1 MQKPSV
7 LLVATMD
14 TKFREAG
21 FIESCL
27 KASGCSVQVMD
38 AGIRGDSPVPVTFNR
53 QEVALAGGKT
63 LSEVQS
69 MGHEGKSLD
78 IMLKGACKIADT
90 MIDNGVIRGVIGLGG
105 SMGTT
110 LGTGV
115 MRRFPI
121 GVPKVMISTM
131 ASRDTRAFVG
141 TKDILMLHA
150 VCDLSGLNRFSK
162 KILHNGAMALVGMAS
177 QNQKDISSD
186 KSMIF
191 VSTLG
196 TTEKCVQ
203 EIRAHLEKQG
213 KEVVAFHTVGS
224 GGKAMEELMESESIE
239 AVVDL
244 SLHEMADH
252 RFGGDY
258 DAGSE
263 RGSVALKKGIPVVLV
278 PGNIDFLVA
287 GPLDQT
293 RKNFPNRPYH
303 VHNSAITVV
312 RTTREEIESL
322 AEQVG
327 DYCNAAH
334 GHYTLVIPMKGFS
347 AFDAKEGPLHD
358 PEAPARFVKS
368 LEARLSEPSR
378 IHTLPYHINDS
389 EFSNAVIHRLHD
401 LLVRDQRF

>member
-27 KASGCSVQVMD
+27 KESGCAVQVMD
-38 AGIRGDSPVPVTFNR
+38 AGIRGESPVPVTITR
-53 QEVALAGGKT
+53 QEVAQAGGKT

-69 MGHEGKSLD
+69 MGHEGKSLN

-90 MIDNGVIRGVIGLGG
+90 MIDKGGISGVISLGG

-162 KILHNGAMALVGMAS
+162 KILHNGVMAMVGMTS
-177 QNQKDISSD
+177 QNPKDISSE

-191 VSTLG
+191 ISTLG

-203 EIRAHLEKQG
+203 ELRGYLEKQG
-213 KEVVAFHTVGS
+213 KEVVVFHTVGS
-224 GGKAMEELMESESIE
+224 GGRAMEELMEAESIE

-258 DAGSE
+258 DAGPD
-263 RGSVALKKGIPVVLV
+263 RGSVALKMGIPVVLV

-287 GPLDQT
+287 GPLEQALKD
-293 RKNFPNRPYH
+293 FPNRPYH

-312 RTTREEIESL
+312 RSTPEEMEIIARQL
-322 AEQVG
+322 G
-327 DYCNAAH
+327 DYCNAAP
-334 GHYTLVIPMKGFS
+334 GRYTLVIPMKGFS
-347 AFDAKEGPLHD
+347 AFDAKEGPLYD
-358 PEAPARFVKS
+358 PQAPARFVKS
-368 LEARLSEPSR
+368 LEARLSDTSR
-378 IHTLPYHINDS
+378 VHTLPYHINDS
-389 EFSNAVIHRLHD
+389 EFSEAVMDRLQE
-401 LLVRDQRF
+401 LLS

>member
-27 KASGCSVQVMD
+27 KESGCSVQVMD
-38 AGIRGDSPVPVTFNR
+38 AGIRGESPVPVTITR
-53 QEVALAGGKT
+53 QEVARAGGKT
-63 LSEVQS
+63 LQEVQS
-69 MGHEGKSLD
+69 IGQEGEALS
-78 IMLKGACKIADT
+78 IMLKGACRIAAAIYEKDLVHG
-90 MIDNGVIRGVIGLGG
+90 IISLGG

-150 VCDLSGLNRFSK
+150 VCDLSGLNRFTR
-162 KILHNGAMALVGMAS
+162 KILQNGSMALVGMVSRKPLDTPSGAP
-177 QNQKDISSD
+177 
-186 KSMIF
+186 MIF

-196 TTEKCVQ
+196 TTEKCLQ
-203 EIRAHLEKQG
+203 EIRGYLEQDG
-213 KEVVAFHTVGS
+213 KEVVVFHTVGS
-224 GGKAMEELMESESIE
+224 GGRAMEELMASESIE

-258 DAGSE
+258 DAGPE
-263 RGSVALKKGIPVVLV
+263 RGSVALKMGIPVVLV

-287 GPLDQT
+287 GPLEQT
-293 RKNFPNRPYH
+293 LKNFPNRPYH

-312 RTTREEIESL
+312 RTTAEEMEIIAKQL
-322 AEQVG
+322 V
-327 DYCNAAH
+327 DLCNAAQ
-334 GHYTLVIPMKGFS
+334 GPYAILIPRKGFS
-347 AFDAKEGPLHD
+347 AFDSREGPLHD
-358 PEAPARFVKS
+358 PEGSERFVKV
-368 LEARLSEPSR
+368 LEARLSDTSR
-378 IHTLPYHINDS
+378 LHTLPYHINDS
-389 EFSNAVIHRLHD
+389 EFSEAVIYRLQE
-401 LLVRDQRF
+401 LLS

>member
-14 TKFREAG
+14 TKSREAG

-27 KASGCSVQVMD
+27 KEAGCSVQVMD
-38 AGIRGDSPVPVTFNR
+38 AGIRGESPVPVAITR
-53 QEVALAGGKT
+53 QEVARAGGYT

-69 MGHEGKSLD
+69 MGHEGESLKM
-78 IMLKGACKIADT
+78 MLKGACKIADT
-90 MIDNGVIRGVIGLGG
+90 LIDKNAIRGVISLGG

-115 MRRFPI
+115 MRQSPI

-162 KILHNGAMALVGMAS
+162 KILYNGAMALVGMTS
-177 QNQKDISSD
+177 QNQKDISYH

-191 VSTLG
+191 ISTLG

-203 EIRAHLEKQG
+203 ELRATLEKQG
-213 KEVVAFHTVGS
+213 KEVVVFHTVGS
-224 GGKAMEELMESESIE
+224 GGKAMEELMQSESIE

-258 DAGSE
+258 DAGPD
-263 RGSVALKKGIPVVLV
+263 RGSVALKNGIPVVLV
-278 PGNIDFLVA
+278 PGNIDFLVS
-287 GPLDQT
+287 GPLEQSLKD
-293 RKNFPNRPYH
+293 FPDRPYH

-312 RTTREEIESL
+312 RTTREEIESI
-322 AEQVG
+322 ARQVG
-327 DYCNAAH
+327 DYCNAAS
-334 GHYTLVIPMKGFS
+334 GRYTLVIPMKGFS

-358 PEAPARFVKS
+358 PQAPERFVKS
-368 LEARLSEPSR
+368 LQAQLSDTSR

-389 EFSNAVIHRLHD
+389 GFSEAVIERLQKF
-401 LLVRDQRF
+401 LS

>member
-27 KASGCSVQVMD
+27 KESGCAVTVMD
-38 AGIRGDSPVPVTFNR
+38 AGIRGDSPVPVTITR
-53 QEVALAGGKT
+53 HEVARAGGKT
-63 LSEVQS
+63 LSEIQS
-69 MGHEGKSLD
+69 IGHEGEALNM
-78 IMLKGACKIADT
+78 MLMGACRIADEMIAKGAVI
-90 MIDNGVIRGVIGLGG
+90 GVISLGG

-131 ASRDTRAFVG
+131 ASRDTRTFVG

-150 VCDLSGLNRFSK
+150 VCDLSGLNRFSR
-162 KILHNGAMALVGMAS
+162 KILHNGAMALYGMVS
-177 QNQKDISSD
+177 RSRKDISSD

-191 VSTLG
+191 ISTLG

-203 EIRAHLEKQG
+203 EIRASLEKQG
-213 KEVVAFHTVGS
+213 KEVVVFHTVGS
-224 GGKAMEELMESESIE
+224 GGRAMEELIASEPVE
-239 AVVDL
+239 ALVDL

-258 DAGSE
+258 DAGPD

-278 PGNIDFLVA
+278 PGNIDFLVS
-287 GPLDQT
+287 GPLEQSLKD
-293 RKNFPNRPYH
+293 FPDRPYH
-303 VHNSAITVV
+303 VHNTAITVV
-312 RTTREEIESL
+312 RTTREEIESI
-322 AEQVG
+322 ARHVG
-327 DYCNAAH
+327 DYCNAAP
-334 GHYTLVIPMKGFS
+334 GPYTLVIPMKGFS
-347 AFDAKEGPLHD
+347 AFDAIEGPLHD
-358 PEAPARFVKS
+358 PQAPTCFVKA
-368 LEARLSEPSR
+368 LESQLSDTSR
-378 IHTLPYHINDS
+378 MHTLPYHINDS
-389 EFSNAVIHRLHD
+389 GFSAAVIEKLQE
-401 LLVRDQRF
+401 LLP

>member
-27 KASGCSVQVMD
+27 KESGCAVKVMD
-38 AGIRGDSPVPVTFNR
+38 AGIRGDSPVPVTITR
-53 QEVALAGGKT
+53 HEVARAGGKT
-63 LSEVQS
+63 LSEIQS
-69 MGHEGKSLD
+69 IGHEGEALNM
-78 IMLKGACKIADT
+78 MLMGACRIADEMIAKGAVI
-90 MIDNGVIRGVIGLGG
+90 GVISLGG

-131 ASRDTRAFVG
+131 ASRDTRTFVG

-150 VCDLSGLNRFSK
+150 VCDLSGLNRFSR
-162 KILHNGAMALVGMAS
+162 KILHNGAMALYGMVS
-177 QNQKDISSD
+177 RNRKDISSD

-191 VSTLG
+191 ISTLG

-203 EIRAHLEKQG
+203 EIRASLEKQA
-213 KEVVAFHTVGS
+213 KEVVVFHTVGS
-224 GGKAMEELMESESIE
+224 GGRAMEELIASEPVE
-239 AVVDL
+239 ALVDL

-258 DAGSE
+258 DAGPD

-278 PGNIDFLVA
+278 PGNIDFLVS
-287 GPLDQT
+287 GPLEQSLKD
-293 RKNFPNRPYH
+293 FPDRPYH
-303 VHNSAITVV
+303 VHNTAITVV
-312 RTTREEIESL
+312 RTTREEIESI
-322 AEQVG
+322 ARHVG
-327 DYCNAAH
+327 DYCNAAP
-334 GHYTLVIPMKGFS
+334 GPYTLVIPMKGFS
-347 AFDAKEGPLHD
+347 AFDAIEGPLHD
-358 PEAPARFVKS
+358 PQAPTCFVKA
-368 LEARLSEPSR
+368 LESQLSDTSR
-378 IHTLPYHINDS
+378 MHTLPYHINDS
-389 EFSNAVIHRLHD
+389 GFSAAVIEKLQE
-401 LLVRDQRF
+401 LLP

>member
-14 TKFREAG
+14 TKSREAG

-27 KASGCSVQVMD
+27 KEVGCSVQVMD
-38 AGIRGDSPVPVTFNR
+38 AGIRGESPVPLAITR
-53 QEVALAGGKT
+53 QEVARAGGYT

-69 MGHEGKSLD
+69 MGHEGESLKM
-78 IMLKGACKIADT
+78 MLKGACKIADT
-90 MIDNGVIRGVIGLGG
+90 LIDKNTIRGVISLGG

-115 MRRFPI
+115 MRQSPI

-162 KILHNGAMALVGMAS
+162 KILYNGAMALVGMTS
-177 QNQKDISSD
+177 QNQKDISSQ

-191 VSTLG
+191 ISTLG

-203 EIRAHLEKQG
+203 ELRATLEKQG
-213 KEVVAFHTVGS
+213 KEVVVFHTVGS
-224 GGKAMEELMESESIE
+224 GGKAMEELMQSESIE

-258 DAGSE
+258 DAGPD
-263 RGSVALKKGIPVVLV
+263 RGSVALKNGIPVVLV
-278 PGNIDFLVA
+278 PGNIDFLVS
-287 GPLDQT
+287 GPLEQSLKD
-293 RKNFPNRPYH
+293 FPDRPYH

-312 RTTREEIESL
+312 RTTREEIESI
-322 AEQVG
+322 ARQVG
-327 DYCNAAH
+327 DYCNAAS
-334 GHYTLVIPMKGFS
+334 GRYTLVIPMKGFS

-358 PEAPARFVKS
+358 PQAPERFVKS
-368 LEARLSEPSR
+368 LQAQLSDTSR

-389 EFSNAVIHRLHD
+389 GFSEAVIERLQKF
-401 LLVRDQRF
+401 LS

>member
-1 MQKPSV
+1 MQKPNV

-27 KASGCSVQVMD
+27 TEAGCAVQVMD
-38 AGIRGDSPVPVTFNR
+38 AGIRGDSPVPVTITR
-53 QEVALAGGKT
+53 QEVARAGGYT

-69 MGHEGKSLD
+69 MGHEGKSLKM
-78 IMLKGACKIADT
+78 MLKGACNIAST
-90 MIDNGVIRGVIGLGG
+90 MIGNGLIRGVISLGG

-110 LGTGV
+110 LGSGV
-115 MRRFPI
+115 MRQFPI

-162 KILHNGAMALVGMAS
+162 KILYNGAMALAGMTS
-177 QNQKDISSD
+177 QNRKDISSD

-191 VSTLG
+191 ISTLG

-203 EIRAHLEKQG
+203 ELRASLEKQG
-213 KEVVAFHTVGS
+213 KEVVVFHTVGS
-224 GGKAMEELMESESIE
+224 GGRAMEELMESESIE

-258 DAGSE
+258 DAGPD
-263 RGSVALKKGIPVVLV
+263 RGSGALKKGIPVVLV
-278 PGNIDFLVA
+278 PGNIDFLVS
-287 GPLDQT
+287 GPLEQSLKD
-293 RKNFPNRPYH
+293 FPGRPYH

-312 RTTREEIESL
+312 RTTPEEIESL
-322 AEQVG
+322 ARQIG
-327 DYCNAAH
+327 DLCNAAP
-334 GHYTLVIPMKGFS
+334 GRYTLVIPMKGFS

-358 PEAPARFVKS
+358 PQAPARFVKS
-368 LEARLSEPSR
+368 LQAQLSDTSR
-378 IHTLPYHINDS
+378 IYTLPCHINDA
-389 EFSNAVIHRLHD
+389 EFSEAVIEKLQE
-401 LLVRDQRF
+401 LLS

>member
-1 MQKPSV
+1 MQRPSV

-27 KASGCSVQVMD
+27 KESGCPVQMMD
-38 AGIRGDSPVPVTFNR
+38 AGIRGESPVPVTITR

-63 LSEVQS
+63 LQEVQTI
-69 MGHEGKSLD
+69 GHEGKALD
-78 IMLKGACKIADT
+78 IMLKGACKIAGTLYDE
-90 MIDNGVIRGVIGLGG
+90 GVISGVISLGG

-115 MRRFPI
+115 MRQFPI

-150 VCDLSGLNRFSK
+150 VCDLSGLNRFSR
-162 KILHNGAMALVGMAS
+162 KILHNGAMAIVGMTS
-177 QNQKDISSD
+177 KKQKDISSD
-186 KSMIF
+186 KPMIF
-191 VSTLG
+191 ISTLG
-196 TTEKCVQ
+196 TTEKCIQ
-203 EIRAHLEKQG
+203 GIRGYLETQG
-213 KEVVAFHTVGS
+213 KEVVVFHTVGS
-224 GGKAMEELMESESIE
+224 GGRAMEELMASEPVE

-258 DAGSE
+258 DAGPD

-287 GPLDQT
+287 GPLEQALKD
-293 RKNFPNRPYH
+293 FPHRPYH

-312 RTTREEIESL
+312 RSTPEEMEIIARQL
-322 AEQVG
+322 G
-327 DYCNAAH
+327 DFCNAAP
-334 GHYTLVIPMKGFS
+334 GCYTLVIPMKGFS
-347 AFDAKEGPLHD
+347 AFDSIEGPLYD
-358 PEAPARFVKS
+358 PEGAARFVKA
-368 LEARLSEPSR
+368 LEARLSDTSR
-378 IHTLPYHINDS
+378 MHTLPYHINDT
-389 EFSNAVIHRLHD
+389 EFSEAVIDGLQE
-401 LLVRDQRF
+401 LLS

>member
-1 MQKPSV
+1 MQRSSV

-14 TKFREAG
+14 TKSREAN
-21 FIESCL
+21 FLESCL
-27 KASGCSVQVMD
+27 KESGCPVLIMD
-38 AGIRGDSPVPVTFNR
+38 AGIRGESPVPVTISR
-53 QEVALAGGKT
+53 HEVARAGGKT

-69 MGHEGKSLD
+69 IGHEGKSLN
-78 IMLKGACKIADT
+78 IMLEGACKIADA
-90 MIDNGVIRGVIGLGG
+90 MYDKGVISGVISLGG

-115 MRRFPI
+115 MRQFPI
-121 GVPKVMISTM
+121 GIPKVMISTM

-141 TKDILMLHA
+141 TKDILMMHA
-150 VCDLSGLNRFSK
+150 VCDISGLNRFTK
-162 KILHNGAMALVGMAS
+162 KIFQNGAMALAGMVSRKHIDTSLDAPT
-177 QNQKDISSD
+177 
-186 KSMIF
+186 IF

-203 EIRAHLEKQG
+203 EIRARLERDG
-213 KEVVAFHTVGS
+213 KEVVVFHTVGS
-224 GGKAMEELMESESIE
+224 GGKAMEELMKTETIE

-258 DAGSE
+258 DAGPE

-287 GPLDQT
+287 GPLEQT
-293 RKNFPNRPYH
+293 LKNFPDRPYH

-312 RTTREEIESL
+312 RSTPQEMETIARQI
-322 AEQVG
+322 G
-327 DYCNAAH
+327 DFCNAAP
-334 GHYTLVIPMKGFS
+334 GRYSLVIPMKGFS
-347 AFDAKEGPLHD
+347 AFDSKEGPLHD
-358 PEAPARFVKS
+358 PQGPLRFLKA
-368 LEARLSEPSR
+368 LEAQLTDTSR

-389 EFSNAVIHRLHD
+389 EFSEAVIERFQD
-401 LLVRDQRF
+401 LLS